1 MQVYCTLCPVQCTQL
16 CDFVSCVVIFTE
28 ILGCVIKRERRV
40 FHIEVMESV
49 SHKHIGDSHLHRLES
64 FFRHGE
70 GCVLF
75 T

>member
-1 MQVYCTLCPVQCTQL
+1 MCYKKRMKS
-16 CDFVSCVVIFTE
+16 VSYR
-28 ILGCVIKRERRV
+28 GN
-40 FHIEVMESV
+40 ESV
-49 SHKHIGDSHLHRLES
+49 SYKDIGDSHLHRLES